1 MGDAFWVV
9 NNNRRT
15 AAQLMQRGHTL
26 GRLQRFH
33 QLAYHPYSDYAASTY
48 DAAGNGDQPLLLM
61 QWSYRYR

>member
-1 MGDAFWVV
+1 MGDAFEVV

-33 QLAYHPYSDYAASTY
+33 QLAYSLIILTPITPYQRTMLQGTAI
-48 DAAGNGDQPLLLM
+48 NHCF
-61 QWSYRYR
+61 